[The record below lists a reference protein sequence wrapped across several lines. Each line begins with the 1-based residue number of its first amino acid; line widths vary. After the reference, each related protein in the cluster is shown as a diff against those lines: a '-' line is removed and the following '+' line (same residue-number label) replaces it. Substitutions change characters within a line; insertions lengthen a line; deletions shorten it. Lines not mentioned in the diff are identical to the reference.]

1 MAHLIVGK
9 DDFFLE
15 DRLVEH
21 LRFVV
26 GQKLRRGEAFLLTW
40 SYPAEQG
47 SGRRSVWVHEGS
59 MLHFRLPKASAGL
72 NAEWLS
78 RLLEASHSVRGL
90 NLDEVP
96 EPSSSADDEG
106 RGDDPRERAH
116 SVGRRS

>member
-1 MAHLIVGK
+1 VGHLIVGK
-9 DDFFLE
+9 DDFPLD

-26 GQKLRRGEAFLLTW
+26 SQKLRRGEAFLLTW

-59 MLHFRLPKASAGL
+59 MLQFRLPKASPGL
-72 NAEWLS
+72 NAEWLG
-78 RLLEASHSVRGL
+78 RLLEASHSVKGL

-96 EPSSSADDEG
+96 EPLAAAHSRDDEDG
-106 RGDDPRERAH
+106 AAPTAA
-116 SVGRRS
+116 VGRRS

>member
-1 MAHLIVGK
+1 MVGK
-9 DDFFLE
+9 DDFFLD

-26 GQKLRRGEAFLLTW
+26 SQKLRRGEAFLLTW

-59 MLHFRLPKASAGL
+59 MLHFRLPKATAGL

-78 RLLEASHSVRGL
+78 RLLEASHSVKGL

-96 EPSSSADDEG
+96 EPSSSADDG
-106 RGDDPRERAH
+106 RRDDDPGERTLA
-116 SVGRRS
+116 VGRRS